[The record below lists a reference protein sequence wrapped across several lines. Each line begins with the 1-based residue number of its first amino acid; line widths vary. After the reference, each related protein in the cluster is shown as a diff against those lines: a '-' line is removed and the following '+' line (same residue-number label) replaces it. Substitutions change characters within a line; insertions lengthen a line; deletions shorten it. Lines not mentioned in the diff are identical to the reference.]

1 MTTTTHSLL
10 LAQMGCSMEGGGKP
24 GCGEWGCQVLGSW
37 GSSIGM
43 TVQSPHCHLS
53 ENLFSGNSRQWH
65 HIQNFSKDSEK
76 THGIQSILEWRNM
89 STLEPQNK
97 TKHANSKIPRLQTLE
112 RDLQILTCRSRKY
125 SWFIQIFA
133 TVLAFLPS
141 QFAYCVGFCKIFEI
155 VGGLVNP
162 CYTIVWEIALRV
174 STFFIRYQSARFCEI
189 CSFVSIS
196 DSCLI
201 CSCICSPR
209 YMESSEL
216 ARNFLGDSL

>member
-1 MTTTTHSLL
+1 MASHTELL
-10 LAQMGCSMEGGGKP
+10 KRLRKNP
-24 GCGEWGCQVLGSW
+24 W
-37 GSSIGM
+37 
-43 TVQSPHCHLS
+43 
-53 ENLFSGNSRQWH
+53 NSKYPRM
-65 HIQNFSKDSEK
+65 KAK
-76 THGIQSILEWRNM
+76 KM

-112 RDLQILTCRSRKY
+112 RDFQILTCRSRK
-125 SWFIQIFA
+125 SPWFIQIFA
-133 TVLAFLPS
+133 TVFAFPPS

-155 VGGLVNP
+155 VGGLVYP
-162 CYTIVWEIALRV
+162 CYTIVREIALRV
-174 STFFIRYQSARFCEI
+174 STFFIKYQSARFCEI

-216 ARNFLGDSL
+216 ARDFSGDSLEDLTWILYIVIFLAWVLQGFRNRAGFFWPREYLGFVVLWFVFVHVLMFDCVCMGVCIAE